1 MSGVSKNE
9 FLYGDIY
16 KGLLKLAFPL
26 MLLSLVNTLY
36 NIVDTFWIG
45 KMGELQVGAVSLIG
59 PIMSCGNAFIF
70 GLSAAGIAMISKA
83 IGSGNRDNANTY
95 ATHLLFISILFGV
108 FIGIICWCFANPILR
123 WLETPS
129 EIYQDAYSYLF
140 GISFDFVFLFIL
152 NIFQTIRRAD
162 GDTKLAVSLNII
174 AAILNMILDP
184 IFIFVFD
191 LGVLGAAIATVLSKV
206 IVIPFVL
213 YILFMDKEHVGCS
226 LNEKFD
232 FNVIKEIIKIGVPA
246 SLGSFLSSFGFVLM
260 NKAVVNYGA
269 LTISAY
275 GLGNRI
281 TDLFYI
287 PVLAFGGAIAPF
299 IGQNLGANNI
309 KRCKDCYKKA
319 TILSMVCSIIVIAIG
334 FITCKYF
341 VYFFVSDASVELLNL
356 TLEYCYYV
364 IFTIFCVGWFENIF
378 GVFNASGKT
387 STVLYL
393 STFRLWGIRIP
404 LIYLFQ
410 YFTDLG
416 PTGIWWAMCISNAI
430 VCIVGEYL
438 YRKDIWYKKGL

>member
-9 FLYGDIY
+9 FLHGDIR
-16 KGLLKLAFPL
+16 KGLLKLALPL

-83 IGSGNRDNANTY
+83 IGSGNRDKANRY
-95 ATHLLFISILFGV
+95 ATHLFFISIVFGV
-108 FIGIICWCFANPILR
+108 IIGIICLLFAHPILN
-123 WLETPS
+123 WLETPI
-129 EIYQDAYSYLF
+129 EIYQDAYLYLF

-162 GDTKLAVSLNII
+162 GDTKLAVSLNIV
-174 AAILNMILDP
+174 AAILNTILDP
-184 IFIFVFD
+184 IFIFILD
-191 LGVLGAAIATVLSKV
+191 LGVLGAALATVLSKILV
-206 IVIPFVL
+206 LPFVI
-213 YILFMDKEHVGCS
+213 YILFMDKEHVRCS

-232 FNVIKEIIKIGVPA
+232 ISIIKEMIKIGVPA

-269 LTISAY
+269 ITMSAY

-299 IGQNLGANNI
+299 IGQNLGAKNI
-309 KRCKDCYKKA
+309 QRCKECYKET
-319 TILSMVCSIIVIAIG
+319 TILSMICSVLVISIG
-334 FITCKYF
+334 FVTCKYL
-341 VYFFVSDASVELLNL
+341 VYFFVSDASVELLNQ

-387 STVLYL
+387 NIVLYL

-404 LIYLFQ
+404 LIYIFQ

-416 PTGIWWAMCISNAI
+416 PTGIWWAMCISNGI
-430 VCIVGEYL
+430 ICILGEIL
-438 YRKDIWYKKGL
+438 YRKEKWYK